1 MMNLAI
7 VTGTTKGI
15 GAALRDVLAA
25 DKKNFVITLSR
36 AATSTTSRAATT
48 TTSRAPAIAIAPA
61 NVYLDVSDL
70 GAIESAFA
78 ALTGHIGGQHFD
90 RAVLINNA
98 GVVSPVGAFDQ
109 ISAAETGNN
118 LMVNVAAPMILA
130 RLFAL
135 ATRGIAARRLIVNIS
150 SGAARRAVPGWSAYC
165 AAKAGLEMA
174 TRVAALEAETNDPTL
189 AICSLAPGA
198 VDTEMQ
204 GLIRGTSEK
213 TFPDVAR
220 FRAMK
225 TEGVLRDAHDVAREI
240 VALIAA
246 NKLTN
251 GGNFDIRELTQ

>member
-25 DKKNFVITLSR
+25 DKNNFVITLSR
-36 AATSTTSRAATT
+36 AASTA
-48 TTSRAPAIAIAPA
+48 TSRAPAITTAPF

-70 GAIESAFA
+70 GAIESAFTA
-78 ALTGHIGGQHFD
+78 VTGHIGDQHFD

-98 GVVSPVGAFDQ
+98 GVVSPVGGFDQ
-109 ISAAETGNN
+109 INAAETGNN
-118 LMVNVAAPMILA
+118 LIVNVAAPMVLS

-135 ATRGIAARRLIVNIS
+135 ATRDIARRRLIVNIS
-150 SGAARRAVPGWSAYC
+150 SGAARRAMAGWSVYC

-174 TRVAALEAETNDPTL
+174 TRVAAMEAASNDPTL
-189 AICSLAPGA
+189 AICSLAPGV

-204 GLIRGTSEK
+204 GLIRDASEQE
-213 TFPDVAR
+213 FPDVAR

-225 TEGVLRDAHDVAREI
+225 TDGMLRNAHDVARDI
-240 VALIAA
+240 ATLIAGG
-246 NKLTN
+246 KLTN